1 MSNGFLYKNKF
12 IIGGAI
18 ALAIVSIIVY
28 KTRPRKKDSTMEEDF
43 KLGNTT
49 SKEGDLIFSMPI
61 SKFKEYPIVIVF
73 GGISFATPTWIMNE
87 VPKELLSKAI
97 FVFAPYTMSYD
108 TVSLKLNDF
117 IAKNKLLIKDISVIG
132 FSAGGLNVQK
142 APLKQFKFVGLID
155 PSTRPEYVGLP
166 FTNISKMVYNDGNW
180 GGFPKIKETLPK
192 LAQSV
197 KSGGGDSEK
206 VSLSHAKIPSY
217 FFNKYKN
224 EIV

>member
-18 ALAIVSIIVY
+18 ALAIVGIIVY